1 MQNQDNSAADY
12 KRAYETQKEARKK
25 AEHLLEEKSREL
37 FRKNV
42 SLEKALEK
50 LVLQQSQLIAQ
61 EKLASVGQLGAGLA
75 HELNNP
81 NAFIQ
86 NNIQTL
92 NEYVVQLSKGLET
105 SLVLTKSLQNEI
117 TDPKLILKI
126 DQDITQIKQQSDI
139 DFIKEDLPSIIDESL
154 KGTKRITG
162 IANGL
167 RYFANPDLSTRKP
180 LNINECIQQAM
191 LLIPNQLEHV
201 SINFTPVTL
210 PETSGLPILLSQAL
224 VNIMLNAIE
233 SHPKS
238 NAITITTRAD
248 KEKLMICVEDDGIG
262 IKQENLDKVIHPFF
276 TTYNDH
282 NGLGLGI
289 ANSIILQHQGTLDI
303 NSTLNEGTTVNIT
316 LPIVKE

>member
-1 MQNQDNSAADY
+1 MDLSIL
-12 KRAYETQKEARKK
+12 QKALDRERKSRK
-25 AEHLLEEKSREL
+25 HAERLLEEKSREL

-50 LVLQQSQLIAQ
+50 LVHQQSQLIAQ

-92 NEYVVQLSKGLET
+92 NEYVVQLSDGLET
-105 SLVLTKSLQNEI
+105 SLMLTKSLQNEI
-117 TDPKLILKI
+117 TDPHLNLKI
-126 DQDITQIKQQSDI
+126 EQDIEQIRLQSDI
-139 DFIKEDLPSIIDESL
+139 DFIKGDLPSIIDESL

-180 LNINECIQQAM
+180 LSINECIQQAM
-191 LLIPNQLEHV
+191 LLIPSQHQHV
-201 SINFTPVTL
+201 SIHFTPQPL
-210 PETSGLPILLSQAL
+210 PETSGLPVLISQAL

-233 SHPKS
+233 SRPKS
-238 NAITITTRAD
+238 NAIKITASAD
-248 KEKLMICVEDDGIG
+248 EEKLMVCIEDDGIG

-303 NSTLNEGTTVNIT
+303 TSTLNEGSTVNIS